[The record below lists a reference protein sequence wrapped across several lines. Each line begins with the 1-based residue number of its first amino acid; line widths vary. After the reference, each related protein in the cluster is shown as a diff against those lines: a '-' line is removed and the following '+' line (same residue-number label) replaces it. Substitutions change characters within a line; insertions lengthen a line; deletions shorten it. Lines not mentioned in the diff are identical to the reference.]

1 MSPME
6 ALALAR
12 VSSARALWAAV
23 AVVVAGCALIA
34 ATGAGAEPNAHRA
47 ATKSCDIRSVGR
59 KLGTTYVTSLKVE
72 HVSCAKGQRV
82 VKAFN
87 ACRRAHG
94 GVKGRC
100 PSHVLGYHCTETRG
114 ASITTQYSSKASCKD
129 ASRIVRFAYTQYT

>member
-1 MSPME
+1 MV
-6 ALALAR
+6 ALALAYVR
-12 VSSARALWAAV
+12 SARIPWAAV
-23 AVVVAGCALIA
+23 AVMVLGCVLA
-34 ATGAGAEPNAHRA
+34 AAAGAGARPNAHFSA
-47 ATKSCDIRSVGR
+47 SKSCDIRSVGR

-72 HVSCAKGQRV
+72 HVSCAKAQRV

-100 PSHVLGYHCTETRG
+100 PSRVLGYRCTETRG
-114 ASITTQYSSKASCKD
+114 ASIPTQYSSKASCKD

>member
-1 MSPME
+1 MLAME
-6 ALALAR
+6 APVLVVRSPRGLC
-12 VSSARALWAAV
+12 AAV
-23 AVVVAGCALIA
+23 ALAVAGCALA
-34 ATGAGAEPNAHRA
+34 AGTGGAAQPNAHTS

-72 HVSCAKGQRV
+72 HVSCAKAQRV

-94 GVKGRC
+94 GVKGHCTSR
-100 PSHVLGYHCTETRG
+100 VLGYRCTETRG
-114 ASITTQYSSKASCKD
+114 DSIPTQYSSKARCKD

>member
-1 MSPME
+1 ME

-12 VSSARALWAAV
+12 GRWARAFWAAV
-23 AVVVAGCALIA
+23 AVAAVGCAGA
-34 ATGAGAEPNAHRA
+34 AGAGARAEPDARVS

-72 HVSCAKGQRV
+72 HVTCAKAQRV

-100 PSHVLGYHCTETRG
+100 PSRVLGYRCTEKRG
-114 ASITTQYSSKASCKD
+114 ASIPTQYSSKASCRD
-129 ASRIVRFAYTQYT
+129 ASRIV

>member
-1 MSPME
+1 MI
-6 ALALAR
+6 
-12 VSSARALWAAV
+12 V
-23 AVVVAGCALIA
+23 GCALA
-34 ATGAGAEPNAHRA
+34 AAAGAGARQDAHVSA
-47 ATKSCDIRSVGR
+47 SKSCDIRSVGR

-72 HVSCAKGQRV
+72 HVSCAKAQRV

-100 PSHVLGYHCTETRG
+100 PSRVLGYRCTETRG
-114 ASITTQYSSKASCKD
+114 ARIPTQYSSKASCKD

>member
-1 MSPME
+1 ME
-6 ALALAR
+6 ALALVVRSAPAR
-12 VSSARALWAAV
+12 WVAAAV
-23 AVVVAGCALIA
+23 VIVVGCALA
-34 ATGAGAEPNAHRA
+34 AGTGAAAQPDAPIS

-59 KLGTTYVTSLKVE
+59 KLGATYVTSLKVE
-72 HVSCAKGQRV
+72 HVSCAKAQRV

-100 PSHVLGYHCTETRG
+100 PSRVLGYRCTETRG
-114 ASITTQYSSKASCKD
+114 ASIPTQYSSKASCKD